1 MITKDKTWNMIVSE
15 MKTIHMIQ
23 NISKSV
29 MSKIKE
35 LDKNVKEERK

>member
-1 MITKDKTWNMIVSE
+1 MITKDKTWNFIVNE
-15 MKTIHMIQ
+15 MKTMHVIQ

-35 LDKNVKEERK
+35 LDKNVKKESK

>member
-35 LDKNVKEERK
+35 LDKDAKKERK

>member
-1 MITKDKTWNMIVSE
+1 MITKDKTWNLIVNE

-35 LDKNVKEERK
+35 LDKGVKKENK